1 MANYKGSNNFEKQK
15 YPGDTPKEYKN
26 SNTEEENGRYHLLLS
41 TTYGLNNSHTKRIHV
56 GLQATKEGLFAPV
69 VELTGNYAEGI
80 CFDANSWL
88 KFQENMGLVEEY
100 FSEINNKLKPDPL
113 IVDNICI
120 NFTTSYG
127 ARSILVAYKE
137 ENSSTLPTA
146 GETHDFPPAKKRKTY
161 AVAIVMQKTTF
172 LGLKNVTGCVNAHLA
187 LLQTLEANVNKCMQY
202 LIKEIELNLPK
213 SYVNRDIV
221 KLTFKGNYDDIERN
235 VRTQINDLT
244 FLDNFFNLIFVE
256 MTSLQFNQILRTIL
270 VNRES

>member
-1 MANYKGSNNFEKQK
+1 M
-15 YPGDTPKEYKN
+15 
-26 SNTEEENGRYHLLLS
+26 
-41 TTYGLNNSHTKRIHV
+41 
-56 GLQATKEGLFAPV
+56 
-69 VELTGNYAEGI
+69 
-80 CFDANSWL
+80 
-88 KFQENMGLVEEY
+88 
-100 FSEINNKLKPDPL
+100 
-113 IVDNICI
+113 
-120 NFTTSYG
+120 

-146 GETHDFPPAKKRKTY
+146 GETQDFPPAKKRKTY

-213 SYVNRDIV
+213 SYVNRDIM

-235 VRTQINDLT
+235 VRTQINNLT

-256 MTSLQFNQILRTIL
+256 ITSLQFNQILRTIL